1 MAAIIYICTNEAMPG
16 LIKIGKTI
24 RDDVSFRIKELY
36 QGVTSVPLP
45 FECYYAADLENE
57 DSLDKTERTIHE
69 VFSEYRINDKR
80 EFFEKVPPNKIV
92 ALLKLLPHKDV
103 TPRETMVADNDEI
116 TDKAIKKSSKLKDRR
131 SATKLKDLGIEEGVE
146 LTFVR
151 DENIKCVTSSNN
163 KVIYEGQPVSLSYAA
178 RLAMNKIGFP
188 GTSYAGPD
196 YWKIDNET
204 IAEIRLEKEREQE
217 DSEDS

>member
-92 ALLKLLPHKDV
+92 ALLKLLPHRDV
-103 TPRETMVADNDEI
+103 TPRDATLADDNEV
-116 TDKAIKKSSKLKDRR
+116 TEEVLEKSSKLKKKR
-131 SATKLKDLGIEEGVE
+131 SATKLKSLGIEEGVE
-146 LTFVR
+146 LIFVR
-151 DENIKCVTSSNN
+151 DDNIRCITTSNN
-163 KVIYEGQPVSLSYAA
+163 KVIYQGQTVSLSEAA
-178 RLAMNKIGFP
+178 RLAMNTIGFP

-196 YWKIDNET
+196 YWKVDDKT
-204 IAEIRLEKEREQE
+204 IAEIRLEKEQEQE
-217 DSEDS
+217 DNEDS